1 MKTASNGSLPLYSQ
15 IVQDIRN
22 KILNGTYKY
31 NERLP
36 NEKWLCN
43 LYDIS
48 RTTLRKSID
57 ELIAE
62 GLLERHSNKGVY
74 VVYSKFDTGFD
85 RPYSLFQEM
94 VKSGIKPSSK
104 ILSFSRINADSKL
117 SRALN
122 CEVNTP
128 LLEILRLRYADDVP
142 FNIQQLY
149 LIESFFPQFNPWLLT
164 DHSLYE
170 IMESDY
176 QIKIVKTVQVV
187 TTGSVSK
194 NQYHLFIHRR
204 YCGIPAERHTDQ
216 CNSLFIQSA
225 KTIIRRIHQKHR
237 ISVHDMAPVRCYLIC
252 QSILLSMVSS
262 VFWAAC
268 GKHPYRRPPRLLKQS
283 VSKTSRFA
291 MLGGS
296 CPLR

>member
-104 ILSFSRINADSKL
+104 ILSF
-117 SRALN
+117 
-122 CEVNTP
+122 
-128 LLEILRLRYADDVP
+128 LLILWSIRYAP
-142 FNIQQLY
+142 
-149 LIESFFPQFNPWLLT
+149 
-164 DHSLYE
+164 
-170 IMESDY
+170 
-176 QIKIVKTVQVV
+176 
-187 TTGSVSK
+187 
-194 NQYHLFIHRR
+194 LF
-204 YCGIPAERHTDQ
+204 
-216 CNSLFIQSA
+216 
-225 KTIIRRIHQKHR
+225 
-237 ISVHDMAPVRCYLIC
+237 
-252 QSILLSMVSS
+252 SI
-262 VFWAAC
+262 
-268 GKHPYRRPPRLLKQS
+268 
-283 VSKTSRFA
+283 
-291 MLGGS
+291 
-296 CPLR
+296 

>member
-122 CEVNTP
+122 CEVKTP

-194 NQYHLFIHRR
+194 NQS
-204 YCGIPAERHTDQ
+204 E
-216 CNSLFIQSA
+216 
-225 KTIIRRIHQKHR
+225 
-237 ISVHDMAPVRCYLIC
+237 
-252 QSILLSMVSS
+252 
-262 VFWAAC
+262 
-268 GKHPYRRPPRLLKQS
+268 LLK
-283 VSKTSRFA
+283 VPIRTPLLHTTSTIYSSTGDIVEYQQNDILTNVIPYSYKVQR
-291 MLGGS
+291 
-296 CPLR
+296 P

>member
-1 MKTASNGSLPLYSQ
+1 MA
-15 IVQDIRN
+15 
-22 KILNGTYKY
+22 
-31 NERLP
+31 
-36 NEKWLCN
+36 
-43 LYDIS
+43 
-48 RTTLRKSID
+48 LRKSID

-194 NQYHLFIHRR
+194 NQS
-204 YCGIPAERHTDQ
+204 E
-216 CNSLFIQSA
+216 
-225 KTIIRRIHQKHR
+225 
-237 ISVHDMAPVRCYLIC
+237 
-252 QSILLSMVSS
+252 
-262 VFWAAC
+262 
-268 GKHPYRRPPRLLKQS
+268 LLK
-283 VSKTSRFA
+283 VPIRTPLLHTTSTIYSSTGDIVEYQQNDILTNVIPYSYKVQR
-291 MLGGS
+291 
-296 CPLR
+296 P

>member
-1 MKTASNGSLPLYSQ
+1 MVRFPCILRLYRTSG
-15 IVQDIRN
+15 IRY
-22 KILNGTYKY
+22 LNGTYKY

-149 LIESFFPQFNPWLLT
+149 LIEF
-164 DHSLYE
+164 
-170 IMESDY
+170 
-176 QIKIVKTVQVV
+176 
-187 TTGSVSK
+187 
-194 NQYHLFIHRR
+194 LF
-204 YCGIPAERHTDQ
+204 
-216 CNSLFIQSA
+216 SSIQSVA
-225 KTIIRRIHQKHR
+225 A
-237 ISVHDMAPVRCYLIC
+237 DGPFPVRNHGI
-252 QSILLSMVSS
+252 
-262 VFWAAC
+262 
-268 GKHPYRRPPRLLKQS
+268 RLPDKN
-283 VSKTSRFA
+283 
-291 MLGGS
+291 
-296 CPLR
+296 

>member
-85 RPYSLFQEM
+85 RPYSLF
-94 VKSGIKPSSK
+94 P
-104 ILSFSRINADSKL
+104 
-117 SRALN
+117 
-122 CEVNTP
+122 
-128 LLEILRLRYADDVP
+128 DDVP

-194 NQYHLFIHRR
+194 NQS
-204 YCGIPAERHTDQ
+204 E
-216 CNSLFIQSA
+216 
-225 KTIIRRIHQKHR
+225 
-237 ISVHDMAPVRCYLIC
+237 
-252 QSILLSMVSS
+252 
-262 VFWAAC
+262 
-268 GKHPYRRPPRLLKQS
+268 LLK
-283 VSKTSRFA
+283 VPIRTPLHHTTSTIYSSTGDIVEYQQNDILTNVIPYSYKVQR
-291 MLGGS
+291 
-296 CPLR
+296 P

>member
-1 MKTASNGSLPLYSQ
+1 MKTASNSSLPLYSQ
-15 IVQDIRN
+15 IVQDIRS

-43 LYDIS
+43 LYVIS

-57 ELIAE
+57 ELIAQ

-74 VVYSKFDTGFD
+74 VVYSKFDPGFD

-94 VKSGIKPSSK
+94 VKSGIRPSSK
-104 ILSFSRINADSKL
+104 ILSFSRINADSQL
-117 SRALN
+117 GHALN
-122 CEVNTP
+122 CEINTP
-128 LLEILRLRYADDVP
+128 LLAILRLRYADDVP

-170 IMESDY
+170 IMETDY

-187 TTGSVSK
+187 TTTSVSK
-194 NQYHLFIHRR
+194 
-204 YCGIPAERHTDQ
+204 
-216 CNSLFIQSA
+216 SQSE
-225 KTIIRRIHQKHR
+225 
-237 ISVHDMAPVRCYLIC
+237 
-252 QSILLSMVSS
+252 
-262 VFWAAC
+262 
-268 GKHPYRRPPRLLKQS
+268 LLK
-283 VSKTSRFA
+283 VPIRTPLLHTTSTIYSSTGDIVEYQENDILTNVIPYSYKVQR
-291 MLGGS
+291 
-296 CPLR
+296 P